1 MKHFE
6 WCQSSRNFNFRK
18 DIVGK
23 ITFGKMPKFQ
33 NLNFRRETV
42 SNVFA
47 RSRNT
52 TLSFFLLRLA
62 CFCLRCNRNP
72 FFEQPGASIKPRC
85 RGLSGTPLVTLLA
98 SIFVYNLSITLDI
111 VSGLHLLT
119 SSRSVVPF
127 GSNIDLLSFI
137 WLDTFH
143 VYIIDVGT
151 EHSERCQ
158 G

>member
-1 MKHFE
+1 
-6 WCQSSRNFNFRK
+6 
-18 DIVGK
+18 
-23 ITFGKMPKFQ
+23 MPKFQ

-85 RGLSGTPLVTLLA
+85 RGLSDTPLVTLLA

-111 VSGLHLLT
+111 VSGLQLFT
-119 SSRSVVPF
+119 SSRSVVLF
-127 GSNIDLLSFI
+127 GSNIDLLSYLIGHFSR
-137 WLDTFH
+137 
-143 VYIIDVGT
+143 VQPYIIDVACHGKLCNFLRPMPSGSAA
-151 EHSERCQ
+151 E
-158 G
+158 